1 MSQITLLFVY
11 HAIDLIPIFFFSF
24 LFATE
29 DPRNYGTNYFGEMGE
44 KYWPARQKWLKMT
57 NWELCFNTLVDDCGM
72 IKKSFLPPEAEIRE
86 QRNYTKKAIVMPTQF
101 TAVKIQ
107 PHCEGVYL

>member
-1 MSQITLLFVY
+1 MF
-11 HAIDLIPIFFFSF
+11 F

-44 KYWPARQKWLKMT
+44 KYWPARQKGLKMT

-86 QRNYTKKAIVMPTQF
+86 QRNYTQKAIVMPTQF

>member
-1 MSQITLLFVY
+1 MSRITLLFVY
-11 HAIDLIPIFFFSF
+11 HAIDLIPIFFSHFCLLLKIPEIMAQITS
-24 LFATE
+24 
-29 DPRNYGTNYFGEMGE
+29 E
-44 KYWPARQKWLKMT
+44 KWAKNIGQQGKKGVKMT
-57 NWELCFNTLVDDCGM
+57 NWELYFNTLVDDCGM

-86 QRNYTKKAIVMPTQF
+86 QRNYTKKAIVIPTQF